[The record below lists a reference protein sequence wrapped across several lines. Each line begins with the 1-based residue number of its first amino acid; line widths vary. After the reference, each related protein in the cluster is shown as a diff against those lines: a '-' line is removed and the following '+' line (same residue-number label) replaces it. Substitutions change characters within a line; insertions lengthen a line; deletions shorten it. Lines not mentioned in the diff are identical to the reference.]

1 MTSTEIR
8 RCVPH
13 TIYPNQDAWGKSRL
27 PNLAPKAVVE
37 GAEAVVEAVG
47 LVAAV
52 GLWAVEAV
60 TLEERCSPL
69 LDGR

>member
-1 MTSTEIR
+1 MKSTETR

-13 TIYPNQDAWGKSRL
+13 TIYPDQDVWGKSRQR
-27 PNLAPKAVVE
+27 NLAPEEEVE
-37 GAEAVVEAVG
+37 GAEAVVEAEV